1 MPSVGLIGHRL
12 GWSVSGG
19 RLGRGPHC
27 KSPPRCS
34 LKTRPPW
41 LRSCLKNQSKI
52 LSTQAIISSRKQI
65 RKKKKTNKQDKSPSC
80 LRTRR
85 KSRLLI
91 HRFIHASHGGGDA
104 SPAPGIAFAGTA
116 STHRA
121 ASPAPGA
128 VFAGPAPSST
138 HQAGRC
144 FLRWLCLLR
153 PLHPA
158 WSFLPRLHRQC

>member
-52 LSTQAIISSRKQI
+52 LSTQTIISSRKQI
-65 RKKKKTNKQDKSPSC
+65 RKKKNRTKARPVFGPGGSP
-80 LRTRR
+80 
-85 KSRLLI
+85 
-91 HRFIHASHGGGDA
+91 ASLFTDLSTPPTGGGRGGDA